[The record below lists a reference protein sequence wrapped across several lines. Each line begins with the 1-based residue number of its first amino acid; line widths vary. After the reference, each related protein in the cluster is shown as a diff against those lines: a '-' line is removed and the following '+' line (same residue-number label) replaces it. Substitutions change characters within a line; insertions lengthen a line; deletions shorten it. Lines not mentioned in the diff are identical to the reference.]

1 MANLNVKH
9 GGIAVRMRNGSK
21 DVPLR
26 PYYVK
31 SDYATALYMGAPVSR
46 IAGDS
51 NAAAIKLSAGVMVG
65 GAEAFGPGSLQK
77 VELAANGDTVAITG
91 FIQKIG
97 FSAADASCFRAAY
110 KPASTEAVV
119 WVADH
124 PDTIF
129 EIQASAACV
138 AADVGKVANMT
149 GSGGST
155 VTGLSSVELDSSSLA
170 TGNATYQLRVV
181 GISGDL
187 LNSDVAANNV
197 NVLVQI
203 NNHTDVDVAKAGV

>member
-1 MANLNVKH
+1 MSNLNAKH
-9 GGIAVRMRNGSK
+9 GGIAKHMRNGSK

-26 PYYVK
+26 AYYVR
-31 SDYATALYMGAPVSR
+31 SDYATALYIGAPVSR
-46 IAGDS
+46 IAGDA
-51 NAAAIKLSAGVMVG
+51 NPTEIKVAPGSMVG
-65 GAEAFGPGSLQK
+65 GVEKFGIGTLQK
-77 VELAANGDTVAITG
+77 VELAANGDTNAITG

-97 FSAADASCFRAAY
+97 FGVSDASAFRAGY

-119 WVADH
+119 FVADH

-129 EIQASAACV
+129 EMQCSAACTYT
-138 AADVGKVANMT
+138 DVGKVANMT

-181 GISGDL
+181 GISTDP
-187 LNSDVAANNV
+187 LNNDVASNYV
-197 NVLVQI
+197 NALVQI
-203 NNHTDVDVAKAGV
+203 NNHTDADVAKAGV

>member
-1 MANLNVKH
+1 MSNLNAKFGAIAKH
-9 GGIAVRMRNGSK
+9 MRNGSK

-26 PYYVK
+26 AYYVK
-31 SDYATALYMGAPVSR
+31 GDYATALYVGDPVSR

-51 NAAAIKLSAGVMVG
+51 NAAEIKVAAGSMVG
-65 GAEAFGPGSLQK
+65 GAEKFPAGSLQK
-77 VELAANGDTVAITG
+77 VERAANGDTNAITG

-97 FSAADASCFRAAY
+97 FAVSDASAFRAGY

-119 WVADH
+119 FVADH

-129 EIQASAACV
+129 ELQCSAAC
-138 AADVGKVANMT
+138 ATTDVGKVANLT

-155 VTGLSSVELDSSSLA
+155 VTGLSNVELDSSSLA
-170 TGNATYQLRVV
+170 TGNATYQLQVV
-181 GISGDL
+181 GVSTDMM
-187 LNSDVAANNV
+187 NNDASSNYV
-197 NVLVQI
+197 NALVRI

>member
-1 MANLNVKH
+1 MANLNAKH
-9 GGIAVRMRNGSK
+9 GGIAIRMKNGAK
-21 DVPLR
+21 DVPLH

-31 SDYATALYMGAPVSR
+31 ADYATALYIGSPVSR

-51 NAAAIKLSAGVMVG
+51 NAAAIKLSPGSMVG
-65 GAEAFGPGSLQK
+65 GVEAFPAGSLPR

-97 FSAADASCFRAAY
+97 FTASDSACFRAAY

-129 EIQASAACV
+129 QIQASAACV
-138 AADVGKVANMT
+138 STDVGKVANLT
-149 GSGGST
+149 GSGGSA
-155 VTGLSSVELDSSSLA
+155 VIGNSNVELDSDSLA
-170 TGNATYQLRVV
+170 TGNPTYQLRVV
-181 GISGDL
+181 GIATDP
-187 LNSDVAANNV
+187 LNSDAAANNV
-197 NVLVQI
+197 GVLVQI

>member
-1 MANLNVKH
+1 MPNLNAKH
-9 GGIAVRMRNGSK
+9 GAIAVKMRNGSK
-21 DVPLR
+21 DIPLR

-31 SDYATALYMGAPVSR
+31 SDYATALYVGDPVSR

-51 NAAAIKLSAGVMVG
+51 NTAAIKLAAGSMVG
-65 GAEAFGPGSLQK
+65 GAEAFPAGSLQK
-77 VELAANGDTVAITG
+77 VERAANGDTNAITG
-91 FIQKIG
+91 FIAHIG
-97 FSAADASCFRAAY
+97 FSAADASMFRAAY

-129 EIQASAACV
+129 EIQASAACA
-138 AADVGKVANMT
+138 AADVGKVANLT

-155 VTGLSSVELDSSSLA
+155 FTGRSSAELDSSSLA
-170 TGNATYQLRVV
+170 TGNSTYQLRVV
-181 GISGDL
+181 GISTDL
-187 LNSDVAANNV
+187 LNNDVAANNV

>member
-1 MANLNVKH
+1 MANLNAKFGAIAKH
-9 GGIAVRMRNGSK
+9 MRNGST

-26 PYYVK
+26 AYYVA
-31 SDYATALYMGAPVSR
+31 SGYATALYVGAPVSR

-51 NAAAIKLSAGVMVG
+51 NTTAIKLGPLAMVG
-65 GAEAFGPGSLQK
+65 GAENFPAGSLQK

-97 FSAADASCFRAAY
+97 FAASDASVFKAGY

-119 WVADH
+119 YVADH

-129 EIQASAACV
+129 EIQCSAAC
-138 AADVGKVANMT
+138 ATTDVGKVANLT
-149 GSGGST
+149 GTGGST

-170 TGNATYQLRVV
+170 TGNATYQVRVV
-181 GISGDL
+181 GVSKDM
-187 LNSDVAANNV
+187 LNNDASSNYV
-197 NVLVQI
+197 NALIQI

>member
-1 MANLNVKH
+1 MANLNAKH
-9 GGIAVRMRNGSK
+9 GAIAKCMRNGSK

-31 SDYATALYMGAPVSR
+31 SDYATALYIGSPVSR

-51 NAAAIKLSAGVMVG
+51 NAAAIKLAAGSYVG
-65 GAEAFGPGSLQK
+65 GAEAFGAGSLQK

-91 FIQKIG
+91 FIQRIG
-97 FSAADASCFRAAY
+97 FSASDSGVFGASY
-110 KPASTEAVV
+110 KPASKEAVV

-129 EIQASAACV
+129 EMQASAACV

-155 VTGLSSVELDSSSLA
+155 STGRSSVELDSSSLA
-170 TGNATYQLRVV
+170 TGNSTYQLRVV
-181 GISGDL
+181 GISSDL
-187 LNSDVAANNV
+187 LNSDVSANNV

>member
-1 MANLNVKH
+1 MANLNAKFGAIAKH
-9 GGIAVRMRNGSK
+9 MRNGST

-26 PYYVK
+26 AYYVK
-31 SDYATALYMGAPVSR
+31 GDYATALYVGAPVSR

-51 NAAAIKLSAGVMVG
+51 NASAIKLAAGSMVG
-65 GAEAFGPGSLQK
+65 GAENFPAGSLQK

-97 FSAADASCFRAAY
+97 FSASDASSFRAGY

-119 WVADH
+119 YVADH

-129 EIQASAACV
+129 EIQASAAC
-138 AADVGKVANMT
+138 ATTDVGKVANMT

-155 VTGLSSVELDSSSLA
+155 VTGLSSVELDSASLA

-181 GISGDL
+181 GISKDM
-187 LNSDVAANNV
+187 LNNDASASYV
-197 NVLVQI
+197 NALVQI